1 VPQPKI
7 KRKKKRKRKV
17 KQTRNVLKMHD
28 TNKMMISSIESV
40 YVVLERKHLKDF
52 LFV

>member
-1 VPQPKI
+1 
-7 KRKKKRKRKV
+7 
-17 KQTRNVLKMHD
+17 MHD

-52 LFV
+52 LFVWKRRKIYFQGLRTANRKFVCIEI